1 MLEIK
6 KCRKCNLCNNQRPLL
21 DKSKKCD
28 VMWVGLSA
36 KKVDDVDKTIPLCP
50 LMSVG
55 SQVEIVCMQENCAW
69 YLKNY
74 KICSVYMMAH
84 NSMLDVQAK
93 QRAAKQNQ
101 A

>member
-1 MLEIK
+1 
-6 KCRKCNLCNNQRPLL
+6 
-21 DKSKKCD
+21 
-28 VMWVGLSA
+28 
-36 KKVDDVDKTIPLCP
+36 
-50 LMSVG
+50 MSVG

-93 QRAAKQNQ
+93 QAKARQAQQNNG
-101 A
+101 

>member
-1 MLEIK
+1 MGSQPEK
-6 KCRKCNLCNNQRPLL
+6 F
-21 DKSKKCD
+21 
-28 VMWVGLSA
+28 
-36 KKVDDVDKTIPLCP
+36 IPLCP

-74 KICSVYMMAH
+74 KVCSVYMMAH

-93 QRAAKQNQ
+93 QKAAKRGQGANNQ
-101 A
+101 LYQYEPDS

>member
-1 MLEIK
+1 MSPRDQE
-6 KCRKCNLCNNQRPLL
+6 
-21 DKSKKCD
+21 KS
-28 VMWVGLSA
+28 
-36 KKVDDVDKTIPLCP
+36 IPLCP

-55 SQVEIVCMQENCAW
+55 PQVEIVCMQENCAW

-93 QRAAKQNQ
+93 QAKARQQ
-101 A
+101 AQQSGYLFKSRFKPAFLSWIWRLLI

>member
-1 MLEIK
+1 MARDQE
-6 KCRKCNLCNNQRPLL
+6 
-21 DKSKKCD
+21 KS
-28 VMWVGLSA
+28 
-36 KKVDDVDKTIPLCP
+36 IPLCP

-93 QRAAKQNQ
+93 QAKARQAQQNPKAQ
-101 A
+101 LENVSSRFIPAFYIFKGD

>member
-1 MLEIK
+1 MAAQE
-6 KCRKCNLCNNQRPLL
+6 
-21 DKSKKCD
+21 
-28 VMWVGLSA
+28 
-36 KKVDDVDKTIPLCP
+36 KTIPLCP

-93 QRAAKQNQ
+93 QRAAKGQQIYNMSRIVPAQ
-101 A
+101 LVFKEIE

>member
-1 MLEIK
+1 MAPRDQEK
-6 KCRKCNLCNNQRPLL
+6 
-21 DKSKKCD
+21 
-28 VMWVGLSA
+28 A
-36 KKVDDVDKTIPLCP
+36 IPLCP

-55 SQVEIVCMQENCAW
+55 SQVEIVCMQESCAW

-93 QRAAKQNQ
+93 QAKAKQAQSNNGQ
-101 A
+101 KLAKPDLYRLFILGEKINGKYCRYRRPMG

>member
-1 MLEIK
+1 MA
-6 KCRKCNLCNNQRPLL
+6 PL
-21 DKSKKCD
+21 DQEK
-28 VMWVGLSA
+28 A
-36 KKVDDVDKTIPLCP
+36 IPLCP

-93 QRAAKQNQ
+93 QAKAKQAQSNNG
-101 A
+101 

>member
-1 MLEIK
+1 MAED
-6 KCRKCNLCNNQRPLL
+6 RT
-21 DKSKKCD
+21 
-28 VMWVGLSA
+28 V
-36 KKVDDVDKTIPLCP
+36 TLCP

-74 KICSVYMMAH
+74 KLCSVYMLAY

-93 QRAAKQNQ
+93 QAAKKAKQGQ
-101 A
+101 

>member
-1 MLEIK
+1 MAARDQE
-6 KCRKCNLCNNQRPLL
+6 
-21 DKSKKCD
+21 KS
-28 VMWVGLSA
+28 
-36 KKVDDVDKTIPLCP
+36 IPLCP

-93 QRAAKQNQ
+93 QAAKAKAKEEN

>member
-1 MLEIK
+1 MARDQE
-6 KCRKCNLCNNQRPLL
+6 
-21 DKSKKCD
+21 KS
-28 VMWVGLSA
+28 
-36 KKVDDVDKTIPLCP
+36 IPLCP

-93 QRAAKQNQ
+93 
-101 A
+101 

>member
-1 MLEIK
+1 MAT
-6 KCRKCNLCNNQRPLL
+6 Q
-21 DKSKKCD
+21 DK
-28 VMWVGLSA
+28 A
-36 KKVDDVDKTIPLCP
+36 IPLCP

-74 KICSVYMMAH
+74 KISSVYMMAH

-93 QRAAKQNQ
+93 QKAAK
-101 A
+101 

>member
-1 MLEIK
+1 MAG
-6 KCRKCNLCNNQRPLL
+6 N
-21 DKSKKCD
+21 
-28 VMWVGLSA
+28 
-36 KKVDDVDKTIPLCP
+36 DKTIPLCP

-93 QRAAKQNQ
+93 QRAAKGQQIYNMSRIVPAQ
-101 A
+101 LVFKEIK

>member
-1 MLEIK
+1 MAPQE
-6 KCRKCNLCNNQRPLL
+6 
-21 DKSKKCD
+21 
-28 VMWVGLSA
+28 
-36 KKVDDVDKTIPLCP
+36 KTIPLCP

-55 SQVEIVCMQENCAW
+55 SQVEIVRMQENCDW

-93 QRAAKQNQ
+93 QKANKAQ
-101 A
+101 

>member
-1 MLEIK
+1 
-6 KCRKCNLCNNQRPLL
+6 
-21 DKSKKCD
+21 
-28 VMWVGLSA
+28 
-36 KKVDDVDKTIPLCP
+36 
-50 LMSVG
+50 MSVG

-74 KICSVYMMAH
+74 KICSVYMIAH

-93 QRAAKQNQ
+93 QKAAREK

>member
-1 MLEIK
+1 MAARDQE
-6 KCRKCNLCNNQRPLL
+6 
-21 DKSKKCD
+21 KS
-28 VMWVGLSA
+28 
-36 KKVDDVDKTIPLCP
+36 IPLCP
-50 LMSVG
+50 LMRVG

-93 QRAAKQNQ
+93 QAAKAKAKAEN

>member
-1 MLEIK
+1 MALRDQEK
-6 KCRKCNLCNNQRPLL
+6 
-21 DKSKKCD
+21 
-28 VMWVGLSA
+28 A
-36 KKVDDVDKTIPLCP
+36 IPLCP

-84 NSMLDVQAK
+84 NAMLDVQAK
-93 QRAAKQNQ
+93 QAAKAKAKAEN